1 MPLKP
6 LLIAVSGNSVTGL
19 IKRFFLSGGIATA
32 IHWSVLWLLIFGGIS
47 SVVANAIGAFI
58 GAVANYFLQY
68 HITFR
73 CQTNHLRTSASY
85 LTSSVISWF
94 ANSTLFYL
102 LIHNAELSVLP
113 SQIITAAVI
122 TALNFT
128 LYHYLVFHEQ

>member
-6 LLIAVSGNSVTGL
+6 LLTAVSGSPVTGL
-19 IKRFFLSGGIATA
+19 IKRFFFSGGIATA
-32 IHWSVLWLLIFGGIS
+32 IHWSVLWLLIIAGIS

-73 CQTNHLRTSASY
+73 CQTNHLLTGASY
-85 LTSSVISWF
+85 LTSGVVSWL
-94 ANSTLFYL
+94 ANSTFFYL
-102 LIHNAELSVLP
+102 LIHNAGLSVLP
-113 SQIITAAVI
+113 SQIITTAVI